1 MNKTGIILILAIILT
16 ATFVTASEDVS
27 EITSAQEIQTKI
39 SISSEINFT
48 EKGGGMQVFE
58 AIAEL
63 HNYPREYP
71 NQKIDSITTT
81 PSAEDKKDYMRFRW
95 RNPQERTLAYQ
106 LTSTVTTQNNPI
118 RIRQKIQYPLQDDL
132 TRGYGIFI
140 KPTKN
145 IDSTNPEVQRK
156 AKEILQGEDDLYKA
170 VSKTASWVN
179 TNIEYKLTDLTLNT
193 TQTASWTLQNKQG
206 ACDEIITLF
215 IALLRA
221 SGIPARFISGIAYGN
236 APDKREEWGQ
246 HGWAEVY
253 YPEIGWIPYDVTFGE
268 YGWIDPSHIKLK
280 ETLDPR
286 DQPTKYQWR
295 GVNAGIETKP
305 LTIKTELLSIKS
317 AKEQEIEIKTFAAK
331 QKTGSDSYNLV
342 IAEITNLKDYYI
354 TRDIKLANVNEIEIL
369 GEKKKTITL
378 IPNEKQKAYWIIR
391 TKQIRDDYEYAIPI
405 EAYTILDEKGQTEFK
420 TRKEY
425 PVYEYT
431 EIMQIKEEV
440 EKGKTIEQINE
451 EDTQEQASTE
461 EKLTAKE
468 ITNADEKE
476 TLQEKIEPELQEE
489 QNIIQ
494 KIIKW
499 IRRLF

>member
-1 MNKTGIILILAIILT
+1 MMILAFSAT
-16 ATFVTASEDVS
+16 AYEDVS
-27 EITSAQEIQTKI
+27 EITAAQEIKTKV
-39 SISSEINFT
+39 SISSELNFI
-48 EKGGGMQVFE
+48 EEGNGMQVFE

-71 NQKIDSITTT
+71 NQKIESMTTT
-81 PSAEDKKDYMRFRW
+81 PYSEDKKDYLRFRW
-95 RNPQERTLAYQ
+95 MNPTQKTLTYQ

-118 RIRQKIQYPLQDDL
+118 RIRQKVAYPLQTEL
-132 TRGYGIFI
+132 TRGYEIFI

-145 IDSTNPEVQRK
+145 IDSDDADVQIK
-156 AKEILQGEDDLYKA
+156 AKEILRGEDDLYKA

-179 TNIEYKLTDLTLNT
+179 TNIEYKITELTLNT
-193 TQTASWTLQNKQG
+193 TQTASWTLKNKEG

-236 APDKREEWGQ
+236 TPDIREEWGQ

-305 LTIKTELLSIKS
+305 LTIKTELLNIKS
-317 AKEQEIEIKTFAAK
+317 TKEPEIGIKTNTAK
-331 QKTGSDSYNLV
+331 QKIGPNSYNLIV
-342 IAEITNLKDYYI
+342 AEITNLKDHYI
-354 TRDIKLANVNEIEIL
+354 TRDIKLANVNEIEIF

-378 IPNEKQKAYWIIR
+378 TPNEKQKTYWVIR
-391 TKQIRDDYEYAIPI
+391 TKQTEDQYEYEVPV
-405 EAYTILDEKGQTEFK
+405 EAYTILDETGKTEFK

-425 PVYEYT
+425 PVYEYA
-431 EIMQIKEEV
+431 EIMKIKEDIEN
-440 EKGKTIEQINE
+440 GKTIEQINE
-451 EDTQEQASTE
+451 ETSPAE
-461 EKLTAKE
+461 EP
-468 ITNADEKE
+468 ADIYESKP
-476 TLQEKIEPELQEE
+476 LQEEIGPEIQEE
-489 QNIIQ
+489 QNLIQ

-499 IRRLF
+499 IKTLF

>member
-1 MNKTGIILILAIILT
+1 MNKTLLALILAIIT
-16 ATFVTASEDVS
+16 TIAFAAASEDLS
-27 EITSAQEIQTKI
+27 EITAAQEIQTKI
-39 SISSEINFT
+39 SISSEINFV
-48 EKGGGMQVFE
+48 EEERGMQVFE

-63 HNYPREYP
+63 HNYPREYS
-71 NQKIDSITTT
+71 NQRIESMTTT
-81 PSAEDKKDYMRFRW
+81 PYAEDKKDYLRFRW
-95 RNPQERTLAYQ
+95 RNPQARTLAYQ

-118 RIRQKIQYPLQDDL
+118 RIRQKIQYPLQNEL
-132 TRGYGIFI
+132 ARGYDIFI

-145 IDSTNPEVQRK
+145 IDSDDAEVQRK

-179 TNIEYKLTDLTLNT
+179 TNIEYKITEQTLNT
-193 TQTASWTLQNKQG
+193 TQTASWALKNKEG

-253 YPEIGWIPYDVTFGE
+253 YPELGWIPYDVTFGE

-286 DQPTKYQWR
+286 DQPTKYQWK
-295 GVNAGIETKP
+295 GINAGITTKP
-305 LTIKTELLSIKS
+305 LTIKTELLGIKS
-317 AKEQEIEIKTFAAK
+317 TKEPEVEIKTYTAK

-342 IAEITNLKDYYI
+342 FAEITNLKDYYV
-354 TRDIKLANVNEIEIL
+354 TRDLRLANVKEITVL

-378 IPNEKQKAYWIIR
+378 APNEKQKVYWVIL
-391 TKQIRDDYEYAIPI
+391 TKPITGDYEYEIPI
-405 EAYTILDEKGQTEFK
+405 EAYTILDEKGRADFK

-431 EIMQIKEEV
+431 EIMKIKEEI
-440 EKGKTIEQINE
+440 ENGKTIAQINE
-451 EDTQEQASTE
+451 ETSAAE
-461 EKLTAKE
+461 EP
-468 ITNADEKE
+468 ADIYESE
-476 TLQEKIEPELQEE
+476 PLQEEIEPEIQEE

-499 IRRLF
+499 IKTLF

>member
-1 MNKTGIILILAIILT
+1 MNRIIVAIFAVSLMIILAFS
-16 ATFVTASEDVS
+16 AAASEDVS

-39 SISSEINFT
+39 SISSEINFR
-48 EKGGGMQVFE
+48 EQGGGMQVFE
-58 AIAEL
+58 AVAEL

-71 NQKIDSITTT
+71 NQKINSITTT
-81 PSAEDKKDYMRFRW
+81 PYSEDKKNYLRFRW
-95 RNPQERTLAYQ
+95 MNPAQKTLTYQ

-118 RIRQKIQYPLQDDL
+118 RIRQKIAYPLQSDL

-145 IDSTNPEVQRK
+145 IDSTDPEVQRK

-179 TNIEYKLTDLTLNT
+179 TNIEYKITELTLNT
-193 TQTASWTLQNKQG
+193 TQTASWTLKNKQG

-236 APDKREEWGQ
+236 TPDTREEWGQ

-295 GVNAGIETKP
+295 GINAGIETKP
-305 LTIKTELLSIKS
+305 LTIKTELLDIKS
-317 AKEQEIEIKTFAAK
+317 TKEPEIEIKTSMAK
-331 QKTGSDSYNLV
+331 QKTGPDSYNLV
-342 IAEITNLKDYYI
+342 VAEITNLKDYYA

-378 IPNEKQKAYWIIR
+378 TPNEKQKAYWVIR
-391 TKQIRDDYEYAIPI
+391 TKEMQDDSEYEIPI

-425 PVYEYT
+425 PAYEYM
-431 EIMQIKEEV
+431 EIMNIKEDIENGTTV
-440 EKGKTIEQINE
+440 EQINE
-451 EDTQEQASTE
+451 EKSTE
-461 EKLTAKE
+461 EAANT
-468 ITNADEKE
+468 TDETEK
-476 TLQEKIEPELQEE
+476 LQEEIEPEIQEE
-489 QNIIQ
+489 QSIMQ

-499 IRRLF
+499 IKTLF